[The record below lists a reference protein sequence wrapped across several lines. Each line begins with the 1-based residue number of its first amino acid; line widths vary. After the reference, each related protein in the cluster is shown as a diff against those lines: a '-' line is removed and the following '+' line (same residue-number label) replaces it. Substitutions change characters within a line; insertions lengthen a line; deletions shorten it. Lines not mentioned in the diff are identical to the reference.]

1 MEFVVKVTRSNGV
14 KITCIMMNVM
24 NDRDVN
30 AFLFQLHFLNGAV
43 CPYLDWAL
51 MD

>member
-1 MEFVVKVTRSNGV
+1 MDLVIKMLLEATL

-30 AFLFQLHFLNGAV
+30 AFLFQ
-43 CPYLDWAL
+43 
-51 MD
+51 